1 VAPGPDAAASHAVF
15 DATRAAVIALL
26 TSLAAE
32 LAPRGVH
39 VHVIAADE
47 AGRALSADEVA
58 DRVWAVAG
66 VDDDGHI
73 RSFAHAH

>member
-1 VAPGPDAAASHAVF
+1 M
-15 DATRAAVIALL
+15 IALL
-26 TSLAAE
+26 TSLASE

-39 VHVIAADE
+39 VHVIATDAD
-47 AGRALSADEVA
+47 GRPLGVDEVA
-58 DRVWAVAG
+58 DRVWEVAG